1 METKRLKTA
10 FLGITEKDQPLLEAA
25 WKNQLFEVVALAGEN
40 QDLVANFA
48 GRYECTP
55 FDDYRQL
62 VVRNQLDLLVV
73 TAPLH
78 LCEEHVRTAMKKN
91 FNILKSAPA
100 ALDFE
105 QAAEFMQ
112 MAQKNNIEF
121 FVANPMLFCPA
132 FSELPK
138 HFKSEDKNEIYLISC
153 FCNAPIQLDDPS
165 QRWLNDPK
173 MAGGGVLLRDC
184 YYMIDLI
191 VLNFGLPQQVYCLAT
206 NQAPDKQQRL
216 SITEDTVTMLMK
228 FSDTLIG
235 SLVGSR
241 RFGPPSA
248 GLTIHGKEN
257 YTVVTNS
264 SVTIHD
270 NGGKVMKKEK
280 CTCDLGK
287 STEAML
293 QSIALSMHQIDKKKT
308 GFRERNLANM
318 AVIESAYLSTRTAM
332 PEEPLK
338 VLEMASIN
346 PMRI

>member
-1 METKRLKTA
+1 MEAKKLKTA

-25 WKNQLFEVVALAGEN
+25 WKNKLFQVVALAGAN
-40 QDLVANFA
+40 PDLVANFA

-62 VVRNQLDLLVV
+62 VVRNELDLLVV

-78 LCEEHVRTAMKKN
+78 LCEEHVKTAMKKK
-91 FNILKSAPA
+91 FNILKPAPP

-105 QAAEFMQ
+105 QATELMQ
-112 MAQKNNIEF
+112 IAQKNKVEL

-132 FSELPK
+132 FVELPK
-138 HFKSEDKNEIYLISC
+138 HIHTEDKNEIHLVSC
-153 FCNAPIQLDDPS
+153 FCNTPTRLDEPS

-184 YYMIDLI
+184 YHMIDLI
-191 VLNFGLPQQVYCLAT
+191 VLNFGLPQQVYSLAT
-206 NQAPDKQQRL
+206 NQAPDKQLRL
-216 SITEDTVTMLMK
+216 SITEDTVAVLMK

-248 GLTIHGKEN
+248 GVTIHGKGS
-257 YTVVTNS
+257 YTVVTEHSITVHENS
-264 SVTIHD
+264 
-270 NGGKVMKKEK
+270 GKVVQQQK
-280 CTCDLGK
+280 CGFDLDK
-287 STEAML
+287 STEEML
-293 QSIALSMHQIDKKKT
+293 QKVALSMHQPNKKKAET
-308 GFRERNLANM
+308 RTRNLMNM
-318 AVIESAYLSTRTAM
+318 AVIEAAYLSARTAM
-332 PEEPLK
+332 PEEPFK

-346 PMRI
+346 QIRI